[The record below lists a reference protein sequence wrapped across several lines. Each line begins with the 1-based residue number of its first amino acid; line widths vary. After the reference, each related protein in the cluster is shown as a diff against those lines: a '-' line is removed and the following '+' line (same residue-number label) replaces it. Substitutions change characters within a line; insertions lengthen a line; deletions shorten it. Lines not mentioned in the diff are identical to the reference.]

1 MKRIVLLTT
10 MFAIS
15 IMMVCS
21 SFAAPVLLAEAPSEV
36 GGSNDVNIIVQP
48 TTEAVIEIHSES
60 DDTGAIPEQTIYK
73 NKDGSV
79 IITEPSPS
87 VHSILGALGWDTST
101 MNGSTIKY
109 VSCDTLNVREMPTT
123 DSEIIRTVKFNDELE
138 VLSTID
144 GWSMIVDNND
154 LGFAFVS
161 NEYLMDEKQNMRYLG
176 RYLLTAYCC
185 EEYPHICNAGYPYVT
200 RTGLKP
206 RPGYIAVD
214 PRVIP
219 LHSRVMINGVV
230 YQAEDTGG
238 HIKGDRIDICMWTH
252 KEASDFGSKR
262 ADVYL
267 LVE

>member
-1 MKRIVLLTT
+1 MKRIVSLST
-10 MFAIS
+10 MFVIS
-15 IMMVCS
+15 IMMACS

-36 GGSNDVNIIVQP
+36 GGSSNDVNIIVQP

-60 DDTGAIPEQTIYK
+60 DDAGAIPEQTIYK
-73 NKDGSV
+73 NKDGSA
-79 IITEPSPS
+79 IITEPS
-87 VHSILGALGWDTST
+87 HSILDTLGWDT
-101 MNGSTIKY
+101 STIKY

-138 VLSTID
+138 VKATID